1 MTDSTKQPPER
12 HEEIMWATHQAISKH
27 GYADLTMRNIAA
39 ESSKSHSLLTYH
51 YDTKANLVRE
61 YLEFL
66 ISLLQ
71 EHVEDEPTGS
81 PLERIETFLDYFT
94 VGTDVF
100 PRDLQVAFLELQMA
114 SLRDDELREILTEH
128 NRDNFQLL
136 ADIIDEGRARG
147 SIRED
152 VDSNAMAN
160 LLLSA
165 VIGASEQ
172 ETVNDFDL
180 VTDVRGTLRTVV
192 VDDLGRTH
200 AESEHEDS

>member
-1 MTDSTKQPPER
+1 MSDTEKNTPDS
-12 HEEIMWATHQAISKH
+12 HEEIMWATHRAISKH

-51 YDTKANLVRE
+51 YDTKANLIRE

-66 ISLLQ
+66 ISLLE
-71 EHVEDEPTGS
+71 EHVEDEPKGS
-81 PLERIETFLDYFT
+81 PLERIETFLDYFS

-136 ADIIDEGRARG
+136 ADIIDEGRDRG

-152 VDSNAMAN
+152 VDPDAMAK

-165 VIGASEQ
+165 VMGASEQ

-180 VTDVRGTLRTVV
+180 VTDVRGILRTVV
-192 VDDLGRTH
+192 LDEIGR
-200 AESEHEDS
+200 AHEDSEQGDS